1 MGLESDVIKI
11 FAKNNDLIG
20 DDCAYL
26 KKTEQLI
33 ATDTIVENTHFNLRY
48 FSPKQIA
55 HRLIISNYSDIQA
68 SGGKPKFALL
78 NISFPKNKK
87 REATLICKY
96 LNLSAKNLNIQIIG
110 GDTTSSKEIVL
121 SLTILSD
128 KIKFKNV
135 ILRST
140 AKSGDSIYIFK
151 NLGYSKLGFLN
162 INKKIK
168 LPAIFKKKSHKQFLE
183 PKLLKYHDLFKI
195 LNINSCMD
203 ISDSLIDSL
212 YEISKQSKKKLS
224 INNLNLVNPRVFKL
238 FNEDI
243 KVYFKL
249 ILTSG
254 EEYTPVFTMNQRYL
268 TSKILSLFKKRG
280 IEVVEIGKVDKGS
293 GLECDQINLK
303 LIKSFDHFKK
313 SYSYL

>member
-1 MGLESDVIKI
+1 MGLENDVIRI
-11 FAKNNDLIG
+11 FSKNNELIG

-33 ATDTIVENTHFNLRY
+33 ATDTIVENTHFNLKY

-96 LNLSAKNLNIQIIG
+96 LNLSTKNLNIQIIG

-121 SLTILSD
+121 SLTMLSD

-140 AKSGDSIYIFK
+140 AKNGDSIYIFK

-168 LPAIFKKKSHKQFLE
+168 LPDILKRKSHKQFLE
-183 PKLLKYHDLFKI
+183 PKLLKYHDLFKG

-212 YEISKQSKKKLS
+212 YEISKQSKKKIT
-224 INNLNLVNPRVFKL
+224 INNLNSINPRICKF

-243 KVYFKL
+243 MFYLKL

-254 EEYTPVFTMNQRYL
+254 EEYTPVFTMNKKYL
-268 TSKILSLFKKRG
+268 TSKMLSLFKKRG
-280 IEVVEIGKVDKGS
+280 IGIVEIGKVDKGS
-293 GLECDQINLK
+293 GLECDQIDLK
-303 LIKSFDHFKK
+303 VIKSFDHFKN
-313 SYSYL
+313 SYSY

>member
-1 MGLESDVIKI
+1 M
-11 FAKNNDLIG
+11 
-20 DDCAYL
+20 
-26 KKTEQLI
+26 
-33 ATDTIVENTHFNLRY
+33 
-48 FSPKQIA
+48 
-55 HRLIISNYSDIQA
+55 ISNYSDIQA

-78 NISFPKNKK
+78 NVSFPKNKK

-224 INNLNLVNPRVFKL
+224 INNLNLVNPRVLKL

>member
-78 NISFPKNKK
+78 NVSFPKNKK